1 MLAGVNFFRGFFSAK
16 RVVWLW
22 YRKSLRKEAS
32 CVASGCIFLDVPSVS
47 VIHNMLI
54 LLNHACPEKFVMIHF
69 LEGDYSWSLFMS

>member
-1 MLAGVNFFRGFFSAK
+1 MLAGVNFIRGFFSAK

-47 VIHNMLI
+47 VIYNMLI
-54 LLNHACPEKFVMIHF
+54 LLNHACLEKFVMIHL
-69 LEGDYSWSLFMS
+69 LELVYELEL